1 MTVDPIGSWADS
13 ANLGNPY
20 AYVGN
25 NPASAADP
33 SGQLSLFSTGA
44 GGRGEAYAG
53 GGGGGFG
60 GFGFENISGTG
71 MDGALAGGPPMGPD
85 LGLTFSGGAGPGSG
99 VGSTPYEHSASEC
112 CSQEPNIVI
121 FIKRLFECRM
131 IMMMLDLAE
140 RHEADAYEDESGEP
154 YHVGGDTAAGQLEWV
169 DDVEKA
175 EAENMDAEGLAS
187 FLSDHHVQ
195 ERGTFTFRLVTSGI
209 MIETSGVFMINTTS
223 GRIVALRERRN
234 RTENY
239 HHSHRKYCNQK
250 AQAITRL
257 FSWMHVIS
265 GFHTHPA
272 GNTWMLRTRTQSM
285 TQATTLSQQR

>member
-1 MTVDPIGSWADS
+1 
-13 ANLGNPY
+13 
-20 AYVGN
+20 
-25 NPASAADP
+25 
-33 SGQLSLFSTGA
+33 
-44 GGRGEAYAG
+44 
-53 GGGGGFG
+53 
-60 GFGFENISGTG
+60 
-71 MDGALAGGPPMGPD
+71 
-85 LGLTFSGGAGPGSG
+85 
-99 VGSTPYEHSASEC
+99 
-112 CSQEPNIVI
+112 
-121 FIKRLFECRM
+121 M

-272 GNTWMLRTRTQSM
+272 GNTWSTQDQNAVNDPSNNPFPAEVVISLGRRTTWKDGWF
-285 TQATTLSQQR
+285 TTSVVVRD